1 MSLAL
6 CLMGSAA
13 FIQIDPNVRDMVI
26 FNFFLRRPSPSRTPV
41 WGSALLLMLVLMLT
55 PSRLLATETTSP
67 PSQAAPAAPAAPAVP
82 AAPSMADVEAAWARG
97 DFVFVRQGLKH
108 LAENGGDML
117 AQYRYG
123 RVLLE
128 GRGGPQDL
136 MAARDW
142 LERAAAQNQ
151 ASASVL
157 LARLYL
163 SAAPGGPARDPARAV
178 VLLRPAAV
186 RGNAEAQYYLGLL
199 YSSGQGVTTDPV
211 EALTWMQA
219 AAENGKTE
227 AQFELSRAYAEG
239 IGTQVDS
246 ARALLWLQQ
255 AAEAG
260 HGEAQY
266 SLAYALDS
274 GRGVARDRAAGLNW
288 LLRAAEGGFLRAQ
301 VVLGKKYLRG
311 DGVAANP
318 QEAQRWLS
326 LGAEA
331 GDLEATVTLGLAL
344 LGRQG
349 VVADPARAKALLT
362 LGAAEGAPRA
372 SFALGQMAEQQEAG
386 LTEAVKMYRQAV
398 EQGSAAARLH
408 LGALAAAGQL
418 QGMMAPHRMVPWV
431 AARAA
436 EDAKDSTQVEATPAR
451 SAAATWLQAQAEAGL
466 RPAQAAWGQLL
477 LSGGDAGAAVPW
489 LTRAAQA
496 GDVEAQHQLG
506 RLYIQG
512 EGVQQNYL
520 QAHKWLNVAAAS
532 GSSAAFEMR
541 AVVADL
547 MTPEQL
553 AEAQA
558 LARQFFATA
567 KPGGTE

>member
-1 MSLAL
+1 MLQAAPLAL
-6 CLMGSAA
+6 CLMGSVA
-13 FIQIDPNVRDMVI
+13 FIQIDQNARDIVV

-67 PSQAAPAAPAAPAVP
+67 PTQAAPAAPAVP
-82 AAPSMADVEAAWARG
+82 DAPSMADVEAAWARG

-151 ASASVL
+151 AAASVL

-219 AAENGKTE
+219 AAENGHTE

-274 GRGVARDRAAGLNW
+274 GRGIARDRAAGLNW

-311 DGVAANP
+311 DGVTANP
-318 QEAQRWLS
+318 QEAQRWLG
-326 LGAEA
+326 LGVKA

-349 VVADPARAKALLT
+349 VAADPAQAKALLT
-362 LGAAEGAPRA
+362 LAAAEGAPRA
-372 SFALGQMAEQQEAG
+372 SFALGQIAEQQQGG

-398 EQGSAAARLH
+398 EQGSAAAGLH

-418 QGMMAPHRMVPWV
+418 QGMMAPHRMVTWV

-436 EDAKDSTQVEATPAR
+436 EDAKAAPQTEST
-451 SAAATWLQAQAEAGL
+451 SAAATWLQIQAEAGL
-466 RPAQAAWGQLL
+466 RPAQAALGQLL

-496 GDVEAQHQLG
+496 GAVEAQHQLG
-506 RLYIQG
+506 RLYVQG
-512 EGVQQNYL
+512 EGLQQDYV

-547 MTPEQL
+547 MTPEQV